1 MKRFLLILSAAL
13 MLFATSCRRGVFY
26 EEILPVKNETWSL
39 NDTLHFAFDI
49 TDTLQYYTIY
59 MDIRNSID
67 FETRNLYLFMDT
79 EDPHGTK
86 SRDTLEFLLADA
98 HGNWVGKGTG
108 RLKDYQY
115 LFYPKVRFPY
125 SGTYKFSFVQAMRTE
140 RLEGVAN
147 FGITLYYFDENRF
160 RR

>member
-1 MKRFLLILSAAL
+1 MRKILLLLSVVL
-13 MLFATSCRRGVFY
+13 LLTATSCRRGVFY
-26 EEILPVKNETWSL
+26 EEILPVRNEAWSL

-59 MDIRNSID
+59 MNIRNSID
-67 FETRNLYLFMDT
+67 FETQNLYLFMDS
-79 EDPHGTK
+79 EDPQGNIN
-86 SRDTLEFLLADA
+86 RDTLEFLLADA
-98 HGNWVGKGTG
+98 HGNWIGKGSG

-140 RLEGVAN
+140 KLEGIAN
-147 FGITLYYFDENRF
+147 FGMTLYYFDENRF
-160 RR
+160 HR

>member
-1 MKRFLLILSAAL
+1 MRKLLLLFSAVL
-13 MLFATSCRRGVFY
+13 LLTSVSCRRGVFY
-26 EEILPVKNETWSL
+26 EEILPVKDETWSL
-39 NDTLHFAFDI
+39 YDTLHFSFDI

-59 MDIRNSID
+59 MDIRNTID

-79 EDPHGTK
+79 EDPQGTT

-98 HGNWVGKGTG
+98 HGNWVGKGSG

-140 RLEGVAN
+140 KLEGIAD
-147 FGITLYYFDENRF
+147 FGLTLYYFDEDRF

>member
-1 MKRFLLILSAAL
+1 MRKSLFLLAAV
-13 MLFATSCRRGVFY
+13 MLLAFSSCRRGVFY
-26 EEILPVKNETWSL
+26 EDILPVKNEVWNL
-39 NDTLHFAFDI
+39 NDTLHFEFDI

-79 EDPHGTK
+79 EDPHGEK
-86 SRDTLEFLLADA
+86 NRDTLEFLLADA
-98 HGNWVGKGTG
+98 HGNWVGKGSG

-140 RLEGVAN
+140 KLEGVAN
-147 FGITLYYFDENRF
+147 FGMSLYYFDEKRF
-160 RR
+160 RK

>member
-1 MKRFLLILSAAL
+1 MKKSLLILAFVL
-13 MLFATSCRRGVFY
+13 LLVATSCRRGVFY
-26 EEILPVKNETWSL
+26 EDILPVKNETWSL

-49 TDTLQYYTIY
+49 TDTMQYYTIY

-67 FETRNLYLFMDT
+67 FGTQNLYLFMDT
-79 EDPHGTK
+79 EDPRGTVN
-86 SRDTLEFLLADA
+86 RDTLEFLLADA
-98 HGNWVGKGTG
+98 HGNWVGKGNG

-140 RLEGVAN
+140 KLEGIAN
-147 FGITLYYFDENRF
+147 FGMTLYYFDEDRF

>member
-1 MKRFLLILSAAL
+1 MRKLLLLIAAALLLSAA
-13 MLFATSCRRGVFY
+13 SCRRGVFY
-26 EEILPVKNETWSL
+26 DEILPLKNETWTL
-39 NDTLHFAFDI
+39 DDTLRFSFDI
-49 TDTLQYYTIY
+49 ADTMQYYTFY

-67 FETRNLYLFMDT
+67 YETQNLYLFLDT
-79 EDPHGTK
+79 EDPRGNT

-98 HGNWVGKGTG
+98 HGNWVGNGTG

-140 RLEGVAN
+140 KLEGIAN
-147 FGITLYYFDENRF
+147 FGMTIYYFDEDRF